1 MSTLALPQ
9 ARIPLG
15 YAMVGGQRVPV
26 EIDIEWMRALTVLVQ
41 RTGGTSGNTSAGSAL
56 DDLLP
61 LLMTP
66 QASDPVAQEAIRAID
81 ELRNELSSA
90 KTEVQSLRG
99 QIEDALAHLAEV
111 RPSVDLMGRIT
122 QIEDRLQ

>member
-41 RTGGTSGNTSAGSAL
+41 RAGGTSGLSTTDVDAGGFAAMQPATH
-56 DDLLP
+56 D
-61 LLMTP
+61 
-66 QASDPVAQEAIRAID
+66 AYFSDI
-81 ELRNELSSA
+81 N
-90 KTEVQSLRG
+90 QSGG
-99 QIEDALAHLAEV
+99 QIGDTASEV
-111 RPSVDLMGRIT
+111 LQGFGFDSIAPDVIQADNT
-122 QIEDRLQ
+122 QPTQFWSL